1 MKLLKKFFSDEGGVT
16 LIEYALIAALLA
28 MAVVVALGI
37 AGDAVTEFFEYL
49 GSELE
54 DAYSRSQ

>member
-1 MKLLKKFFSDEGGVT
+1 MKLLKRLFSEEAGVT

-37 AGDAVTEFFEYL
+37 AGETVKEFFDYL

-54 DAYSRSQ
+54 DAYLLSQ

>member
-1 MKLLKKFFSDEGGVT
+1 MKLLKRLFSEEAGVT

-37 AGDAVTEFFEYL
+37 AGETVKEFFDYL
-49 GSELE
+49 GSEL
-54 DAYSRSQ
+54 